1 MGCGNLY
8 TVAGYRARARRYR
21 LVRLRRPPR
30 GTVVATRA
38 SAWLATRSSLCTEAS
53 PGVVKRRQAQHLASP
68 SRSAQAALMSP
79 TAYATTLLYL

>member
-38 SAWLATRSSLCTEAS
+38 SAWLATRSSLCT
-53 PGVVKRRQAQHLASP
+53 
-68 SRSAQAALMSP
+68 
-79 TAYATTLLYL
+79 